1 MNIKEK
7 KGEGGT
13 SNAKGSFSRSRH
25 LAPFSTSSFQRKK
38 KRFFSLRNHPF
49 PLSSFPP
56 PVFFLIVFFFLSFF
70 ENPSDLGSIY
80 SQRLNVKNKKQQ
92 NNTNN
97 DRVEKGKR
105 KVSLLFIS
113 LSLSVVKWEN
123 YSLFLVV
130 VVVVVAQ

>member
-1 MNIKEK
+1 
-7 KGEGGT
+7 
-13 SNAKGSFSRSRH
+13 
-25 LAPFSTSSFQRKK
+25 
-38 KRFFSLRNHPF
+38 
-49 PLSSFPP
+49 
-56 PVFFLIVFFFLSFF
+56 
-70 ENPSDLGSIY
+70 
-80 SQRLNVKNKKQQ
+80 LNVKNKKQQ

-113 LSLSVVKWEN
+113 LSLSVVNWEN